1 MCNMKHFITFSL
13 FSIFLLAGSGA
24 VAQQQ
29 LQQKHSLVM
38 DGAFHRDII
47 QEKEPFPYTPI
58 READVVWASKIWR
71 IIDLREKIN
80 YPLYYPTEVMQG
92 RKSLVQALVQAI
104 QAGKITAYDT
114 DSDEFT
120 TVLSPQSLVSR
131 FNAADRKQVRQKM
144 DGTGDTTVTIRGQ
157 INWSEV
163 QELLIKEEW
172 FFDTRYSQMFVRII
186 GICPIRVYHRQLRT
200 ADGEDEDGEKVKARL
215 FWVYYPEIRKTLANT
230 LCFTGENEISQMS
243 FDDLFLKRY
252 FNSYIVAES
261 NNQNNR
267 LISSY
272 TRNDF
277 EMMLESENIKT
288 ELFNKEQDFWE
299 Y

>member
-1 MCNMKHFITFSL
+1 
-13 FSIFLLAGSGA
+13 
-24 VAQQQ
+24 
-29 LQQKHSLVM
+29 
-38 DGAFHRDII
+38 
-47 QEKEPFPYTPI
+47 
-58 READVVWASKIWR
+58 
-71 IIDLREKIN
+71 
-80 YPLYYPTEVMQG
+80 
-92 RKSLVQALVQAI
+92 
-104 QAGKITAYDT
+104 
-114 DSDEFT
+114 
-120 TVLSPQSLVSR
+120 
-131 FNAADRKQVRQKM
+131 M
-144 DGTGDTTVTIRGQ
+144 DGTGDTTVIIRGQ

-163 QELLIKEEW
+163 QELLVKEEW

-186 GICPIRVYHRQLRT
+186 GICPIRVYYRQLRT
-200 ADGEDEDGEKVKARL
+200 VDEEEEGEKVKARL

-252 FNSYIVAES
+252 FNSYIVAEA

-277 EMMLESENIKT
+277 EMMLESEKIKQ
-288 ELFNKEQDFWE
+288 ELFNREQDVWE

>member
-1 MCNMKHFITFSL
+1 MKHFITFSL

>member
-1 MCNMKHFITFSL
+1 MKHFITLSL
-13 FSIFLLAGSGA
+13 FSIFLLAGSSA

-29 LQQKHSLVM
+29 MQQKQSLVM
-38 DGAFHRDII
+38 DGAFHRDIV

-58 READVVWASKIWR
+58 RESDVVWAKKVWR

-104 QAGKITAYDT
+104 QSGKITAYDT

-120 TVLSPQSLVSR
+120 TVLSPQTLIGR
-131 FNAADRKQVRQKM
+131 FNAADRKQVRPKM
-144 DGTGDTTVTIRGQ
+144 DGTGDTTVIIRGQ

-163 QELLIKEEW
+163 QELLVKEEW
-172 FFDTRYSQMFVRII
+172 FFDTRYSQMFVRVI
-186 GICPIRVYHRQLRT
+186 GICPIRVYYRQLRT

-230 LCFTGENEISQMS
+230 ICFTGENEISQMS

-277 EMMLESENIKT
+277 EMMLESGKIKE
-288 ELFNKEQDFWE
+288 ELFNFEQDFWE

>member
-1 MCNMKHFITFSL
+1 MKHFITISL
-13 FSIFLLAGSGA
+13 FSIFLLSAGSA
-24 VAQQQ
+24 AAQWQMP
-29 LQQKHSLVM
+29 QKQSLVM
-38 DGAFHRDII
+38 DGAFQRDIV

-58 READVVWASKIWR
+58 RESDVVWARKIWR

-80 YPLYYPTEVMQG
+80 YPLYYPTEVLQG

-120 TVLSPQSLVSR
+120 TVLKPEALISR
-131 FNAADRKQVRQKM
+131 FNAADRKSVRPKM
-144 DGTGDTTVTIRGQ
+144 DGTGDTTVIIRGQ

-163 QELLIKEEW
+163 QELLVKEEW

-200 ADGEDEDGEKVKARL
+200 DDGEEEEGDKVKARL

-230 LCFTGENEISQMS
+230 LCFTGGNEISQMS

-252 FNSYIVAES
+252 FNSYIVAEA

-272 TRNDF
+272 ARNDF
-277 EMMLESENIKT
+277 EMMLESEKIKE
-288 ELFNKEQDFWE
+288 ELFNFEQDLWE

>member
-1 MCNMKHFITFSL
+1 MKHFITFSL
-13 FSIFLLAGSGA
+13 FSIFLLAASG
-24 VAQQQ
+24 VTAQQQ
-29 LQQKHSLVM
+29 EQRKQSLVM
-38 DGAFHRDII
+38 DGAFYRDIL
-47 QEKEPFPYTPI
+47 QEKEPIPYPPT
-58 READVVWASKIWR
+58 RESDVMWARKIWR

-80 YPLYYPTEVMQG
+80 YPLYYPTEVLQG

-104 QAGKITAYDT
+104 QSGNITAYDT

-120 TVLSPQSLVSR
+120 TVLDPKTLISR
-131 FNAADRKQVRQKM
+131 FNAADRKQVRPKM
-144 DGTGDTTVTIRGQ
+144 DGTGDTTVIIRGQ

-200 ADGEDEDGEKVKARL
+200 ADGEDEEGEKVKARL

-243 FDDLFLKRY
+243 FDDLFLKRF
-252 FNSYIVAES
+252 FNSHIVAEA

-267 LISSY
+267 LISTY

-277 EMMLESENIKT
+277 EMMLESENIK
-288 ELFNKEQDFWE
+288 EKLFNFEQDLWE

>member
-1 MCNMKHFITFSL
+1 MKHFITFSL

-29 LQQKHSLVM
+29 LQQKQSLVM
-38 DGAFHRDII
+38 DGAFHRDIV
-47 QEKEPFPYTPI
+47 QEKEPFPYAPI
-58 READVVWASKIWR
+58 RESDVVWSTKIWR
-71 IIDLREKIN
+71 IIDLRERIN

-104 QAGKITAYDT
+104 QSGKITAYDT

-120 TVLSPQSLVSR
+120 TVLKPNALISR

-144 DGTGDTTVTIRGQ
+144 DGTGDTTVIIRGQ

-163 QELLIKEEW
+163 QELLVKEEW

-200 ADGEDEDGEKVKARL
+200 GDDDEEEGEKVKARL

-230 LCFTGENEISQMS
+230 MCFTGENEISQMS

-252 FNSYIVAES
+252 FNSYIVAEA

-288 ELFNKEQDFWE
+288 KLFNFEQDVWE

>member
-1 MCNMKHFITFSL
+1 MKHFITFSL
-13 FSIFLLAGSGA
+13 LGIFLLAGGGA
-24 VAQQQ
+24 FAQEQM
-29 LQQKHSLVM
+29 LRNRSLVT
-38 DGAFHRDII
+38 DGAFNRDIV
-47 QEKEPFPYTPI
+47 QEKEPIPYPYT
-58 READVVWASKIWR
+58 READVVWAKKIWR
-71 IIDLREKIN
+71 VIDLREKIN

-120 TVLSPQSLVSR
+120 TVLDAKTLITR

-144 DGTGDTTVTIRGQ
+144 DGTGDTTVIIRGQ

-163 QELLIKEEW
+163 QELLVKEEW
-172 FFDTRYSQMFVRII
+172 FFDARYSQMFVRII
-186 GICPIRVYHRQLRT
+186 GICPIRVYHRQLHT
-200 ADGEDEDGEKVKARL
+200 ADGDEEEGEKVKARL
-215 FWVYYPEIRKTLANT
+215 FWVYYPETRKTLANT
-230 LCFTGENEISQMS
+230 LCFVGENEISQMS
-243 FDDLFLKRY
+243 FDDLFLKRF
-252 FNSYIVAES
+252 FNSYIVAEA

-277 EMMLESENIKT
+277 EMMLESERIKN
-288 ELFNKEQDFWE
+288 EIFNYEQDLWE